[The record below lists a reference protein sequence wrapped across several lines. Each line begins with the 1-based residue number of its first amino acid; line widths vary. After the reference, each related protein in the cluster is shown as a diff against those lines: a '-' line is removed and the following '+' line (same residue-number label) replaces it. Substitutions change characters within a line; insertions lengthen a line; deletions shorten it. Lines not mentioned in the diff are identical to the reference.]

1 MLSALGLQISL
12 VIYINVGY
20 GVRCGYR
27 LVRNITHGGLGL
39 SVAPYGNAG
48 IKLVLKKKIR
58 NPLEII
64 CHTCVLMKFWL
75 GLYAAN
81 TMLRVAKEVLASHT
95 RRQVNQILLPD
106 DETPDQADDAT

>member
-1 MLSALGLQISL
+1 LLSALGLQISL

-48 IKLVLKKKIR
+48 IKLVLKKNKKSFG
-58 NPLEII
+58 NYLPHMCAYEILVRFV
-64 CHTCVLMKFWL
+64 CRQHDV
-75 GLYAAN
+75 
-81 TMLRVAKEVLASHT
+81 T
-95 RRQVNQILLPD
+95 RR
-106 DETPDQADDAT
+106 